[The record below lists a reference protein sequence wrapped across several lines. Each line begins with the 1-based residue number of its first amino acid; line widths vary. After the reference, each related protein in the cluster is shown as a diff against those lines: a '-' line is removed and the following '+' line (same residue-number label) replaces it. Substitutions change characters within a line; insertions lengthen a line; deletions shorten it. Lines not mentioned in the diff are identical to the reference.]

1 MANLIKTYDQLEAY
15 IQKINTFSILTKEEE
30 MTLARRLVDE
40 EDPEAAASLI
50 NANLRF
56 VVKIA
61 YQYRNYGFKISD
73 LIQEGNYGLIMAVKK
88 FDPDKGFRLI
98 TYAVWWI
105 KAYIKNY
112 IINNWSLIKVGT
124 TQAQKKL
131 FFKLK
136 EEMRRNDMMML
147 NGHNVK
153 LLSER
158 FNVRDEDIVE
168 MDQRI
173 SKKDFHLDRKIS
185 VDGKGTSHL
194 DLLPDHAPDIEERL
208 ISSEQISRLNEK
220 LKEAYQI
227 LTETEQIIYNKRLIS
242 EKPNTLQELGKE
254 LGISRERVRQI
265 EVRIKKKIQ
274 KYLET
279 ACDGPIEL

>member
-1 MANLIKTYDQLEAY
+1 MKNPPKVYDQLEAY
-15 IQKINTFSILTKEEE
+15 IQKINTFSILTKEKEVE
-30 MTLARRLVDE
+30 LAHRLIDD
-40 EDPEAAASLI
+40 EDPEAAAALI

-61 YQYRNYGFKISD
+61 YQYRNYGFKLSD

-88 FDPDKGFRLI
+88 FDPEKGFRLI

-136 EEMRRNDMMML
+136 EEMRRNEIMML
-147 NGHNVK
+147 NGSNVK
-153 LLSER
+153 MLSER
-158 FNVRDEDIVE
+158 FNVRDSDIVE

-185 VDGKGTSHL
+185 VDGGNTSHL
-194 DLLPDHAPDIEERL
+194 DLLADNAIDIEERL
-208 ISSEQISRLNEK
+208 ISNEQISKLNEK
-220 LKEAYQI
+220 LKEAYQT
-227 LTETEQIIYNKRLIS
+227 LTEIEQIIYNDRLIS
-242 EKPNTLQELGKE
+242 ESPNTLQELGGK

-265 EVRIKKKIQ
+265 EVRIKKKI
-274 KYLET
+274 KRYLEN
-279 ACDGPIEL
+279 ACSEPIEL